1 MSLPLYF
8 DEHVHGVLRKA
19 LRRLGIDVLTV
30 QEDARCGS
38 SDPGV
43 MDRATEL
50 GRPLVANDEDMI
62 VLARQHQKQGRHFPG
77 LLFLK
82 RAPLKVHINDLAFI
96 AEVASAEELAD
107 TVLFLPL

>member
-19 LRRLGIDVLTV
+19 LLRLGIDVLTV
-30 QEDARCGS
+30 QEDERCGL
-38 SDPGV
+38 SDAGV
-43 MDRATEL
+43 MNRATEL
-50 GRPLVANDEDMI
+50 RRLLVSNDEDML
-62 VLARQHQKQGRHFPG
+62 VLARQRQKQGRHFPG

-82 RAPLKVHINDLAFI
+82 RAPLRMHIDDLAFV
-96 AEVASAEELAD
+96 AEVAGEEELAD